1 MTVFLK
7 KRAAEER
14 APHRAGTWGTFP
26 IRREVRRGISALK
39 CRIQRQAAPEKA
51 ANRVIRMKG
60 FAGRARAGRFG
71 EEEKRGLPLS
81 GASSPAPLRTFKAH
95 LPSRAKQRLQGLYPL
110 LRASSADLKR
120 TVQALQLK

>member
-51 ANRVIRMKG
+51 ANRAIRMKG
-60 FAGRARAGRFG
+60 FAGRACAGRFG

>member
-1 MTVFLK
+1 
-7 KRAAEER
+7 
-14 APHRAGTWGTFP
+14 
-26 IRREVRRGISALK
+26 
-39 CRIQRQAAPEKA
+39 
-51 ANRVIRMKG
+51 MKG

-81 GASSPAPLRTFKAH
+81 GASSPAPLLTSKAY

>member
-1 MTVFLK
+1 MPMDFIFSPASNGISVV
-7 KRAAEER
+7 R
-14 APHRAGTWGTFP
+14 PS
-26 IRREVRRGISALK
+26 RRSKISGGRRG
-39 CRIQRQAAPEKA
+39 
-51 ANRVIRMKG
+51 ANH
-60 FAGRARAGRFG
+60 AGRFG

>member
-1 MTVFLK
+1 MPMDFIFSPASNGISVV
-7 KRAAEER
+7 R
-14 APHRAGTWGTFP
+14 PS
-26 IRREVRRGISALK
+26 RRSKISGGRRG
-39 CRIQRQAAPEKA
+39 
-51 ANRVIRMKG
+51 ANH
-60 FAGRARAGRFG
+60 AGRFG

-81 GASSPAPLRTFKAH
+81 GTSSSPVPLQTSKAY